1 MKCSSQGTHSHLN
14 AFLLFKGCCCTKCSH
29 ELFAHLLQRK
39 LVRGFSFLGG
49 GVHRLVISGSIV
61 SVTLMNGA
69 VCWKAKL
76 CFLVVHPQ
84 LVKDLARH
92 FMMLQDEQESYS

>member
-1 MKCSSQGTHSHLN
+1 
-14 AFLLFKGCCCTKCSH
+14 
-29 ELFAHLLQRK
+29 
-39 LVRGFSFLGG
+39 
-49 GVHRLVISGSIV
+49 
-61 SVTLMNGA
+61 MNGA